1 MRVCCP
7 IKAVNEANFAIH
19 TCLIFLSFFLLN
31 RPDEKRKKGAD
42 PPVDFLA
49 PPRWFLGVLSTS
61 TRGSAPAARSDYISL
76 LFRYY
81 YTAHSL
87 VYSLVCLQKPAAR
100 QPIHVQLVLYCCC
113 VVLHERQIL
122 FIFSFFFFSSDTR
135 DVLDAIF
142 FLKNVTRIYLIFCVC
157 VCYTQ
162 LHGGLAYIYCAGC
175 EMPSSYTPS
184 TPQGRFRYRLNSLFS
199 IMKWTLNQYIIEE
212 RIQRRAGGYVNTV
225 ASYI

>member
-19 TCLIFLSFFLLN
+19 IRLIFFCLSFCLID
-31 RPDEKRKKGAD
+31 RMKKKKKGAD

-61 TRGSAPAARSDYISL
+61 TRGSAPAARSDYILL

-87 VYSLVCLQKPAAR
+87 VYSLRCLPKPVAQ
-100 QPIHVQLVLYCCC
+100 QPIHVLLVLYCCC

-122 FIFSFFFFSSDTR
+122 FIFSFFFFFIWYPR
-135 DVLDAIF
+135 CIGCPF
-142 FLKNVTRIYLIFCVC
+142 FLKNVTRIYLICCVLC
-157 VCYTQ
+157 V
-162 LHGGLAYIYCAGC
+162 LHRAARGPLILH
-175 EMPSSYTPS
+175 PH
-184 TPQGRFRYRLNSLFS
+184 PQGRFRYRLNSLFPL
-199 IMKWTLNQYIIEE
+199 WIEPW
-212 RIQRRAGGYVNTV
+212 IN
-225 ASYI
+225 IL

>member
-61 TRGSAPAARSDYISL
+61 TRGSAPARSETILL

>member
-19 TCLIFLSFFLLN
+19 IRLIFFCLSFCLID
-31 RPDEKRKKGAD
+31 RMKKKKKGAD

-61 TRGSAPAARSDYISL
+61 TRGSAPAARSDYILL

-87 VYSLVCLQKPAAR
+87 VYSLRCLQKPVAQ
-100 QPIHVQLVLYCCC
+100 QPIHVLLVLYCCC

-122 FIFSFFFFSSDTR
+122 FIFSFFFFFHM
-135 DVLDAIF
+135 IPEMYWMPF
-142 FLKNVTRIYLIFCVC
+142 FSKKCYTYISYLLCVVC
-157 VCYTQ
+157 VTQ
-162 LHGGLAYIYCAGC
+162 SCTGA
-175 EMPSSYTPS
+175 SYTPS
-184 TPQGRFRYRLNSLFS
+184 TPPGEVS
-199 IMKWTLNQYIIEE
+199 
-212 RIQRRAGGYVNTV
+212 V
-225 ASYI
+225 